1 MSTDT
6 LPGRLY
12 TPDIDGRARRVRSN
26 TLPETAHYTDD
37 GCEVAPRCLRCP
49 LAVCRHDTGL
59 ATQRIARRDAEIERL
74 HDEGASADF
83 LAWRFRVHR
92 RTIFRVLAKE
102 RAA

>member
-1 MSTDT
+1 MKTDT
-6 LPGRLY
+6 LPGRIY
-12 TPDIDGRARRVRSN
+12 TPNIDERVRRVRSDA
-26 TLPETAHYTDD
+26 LPEAIRYKDR
-37 GCEVAPRCLRCP
+37 GCEYSPHCLTC
-49 LAVCRHDTGL
+49 LLEVCKHDVGL

-74 HDEGASADF
+74 HAEGGSVEF